1 MSRSILACAHAIALI
16 VEKALVG
23 HKVSK
28 LTNSF
33 IMAPNFSPAL
43 SVEKALLVDTI
54 SPGIT
59 RKCTP
64 EKVKTLMNLWM
75 SL

>member
-1 MSRSILACAHAIALI
+1 MSRSIQVFAHASALI

-33 IMAPNFSPAL
+33 ITAPNFSPAL
-43 SVEKALLVDTI
+43 SVEKALLVDII

-59 RKCTP
+59 KKCTP
-64 EKVKTLMNLWM
+64 D
-75 SL
+75 